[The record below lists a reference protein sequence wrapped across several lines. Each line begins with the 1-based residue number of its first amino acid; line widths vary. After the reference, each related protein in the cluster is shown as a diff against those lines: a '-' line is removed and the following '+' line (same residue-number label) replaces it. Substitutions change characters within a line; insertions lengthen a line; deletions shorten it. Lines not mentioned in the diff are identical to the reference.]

1 MEEYMELRINN
12 KFKDLIPPLDFEE
25 YENLRESLKNEG
37 CRDSIIVWNG
47 VIVDGH
53 NRYELCKELRIP
65 FNAFEKSF
73 ESEDDV
79 LLWIMKNQLS
89 RRNLCDVERGR
100 LALKMKDIIATRAR
114 ENKVISGGDRK
125 SEGTK
130 SLVSNLTEAILPI
143 RTRKE
148 LAKIAGISEGSLSK
162 IEKVDNEAPAPIR
175 AAMGRTI
182 SIDKAAQFNALLR
195 QTPKDE
201 REFEAE
207 RLIQKAFAEKEERIL
222 REEKISKALC
232 NIISAAT
239 LSYEFITEES
249 VEIYLKKSP
258 SSIPQITAD
267 IDYEIGLLLKLK
279 ELFLKIDEKEG
290 GHDEE

>member
-100 LALKMKDIIATRAR
+100 LALKMKDIIAARAR
-114 ENKVISGGDRK
+114 ENCSLGGGDRK
-125 SEGTK
+125 SESIK
-130 SLVSNLTEAILPI
+130 SGLQNSDC
-143 RTRKE
+143 
-148 LAKIAGISEGSLSK
+148 AK
-162 IEKVDNEAPAPIR
+162 
-175 AAMGRTI
+175 T
-182 SIDKAAQFNALLR
+182 
-195 QTPKDE
+195 
-201 REFEAE
+201 
-207 RLIQKAFAEKEERIL
+207 
-222 REEKISKALC
+222 
-232 NIISAAT
+232 
-239 LSYEFITEES
+239 
-249 VEIYLKKSP
+249 
-258 SSIPQITAD
+258 
-267 IDYEIGLLLKLK
+267 
-279 ELFLKIDEKEG
+279 
-290 GHDEE
+290 